1 MGTSGNCGQWKYDVW
16 VKSIEMSPG
25 CQRFWIQDDDWEE
38 ASLLQ
43 SGTAMT
49 ADNKFFTSSQA
60 TLAND
65 YVNDIASYKLY
76 KKGYTGNS
84 CTAKNEEGLVG
95 LQTSAPGLE
104 APHGKKGKIKKD
116 TCKGDQCCWQCWP
129 EGTSV
134 ESMAFTKSICWKG
147 TKKQDKYKCHGE
159 PQPDYDCHCVK
170 HEEHMVAVQTKF
182 KKDQDAAICAACGV
196 VYTSDRKT
204 DRKKTDMKNK
214 AKCQADCR
222 KSSPAYCSTDCSST
236 NPPKFGAAPPK
247 KEMEDWFL
255 ERPTQKTKGKSPS
268 RSVTPTKAPTKA
280 DPMHAKEMAAEEA
293 ADKKADAALPK
304 PHMNK

>member
-1 MGTSGNCGQWKYDVW
+1 MTLRPTNCTRK
-16 VKSIEMSPG
+16 
-25 CQRFWIQDDDWEE
+25 
-38 ASLLQ
+38 
-43 SGTAMT
+43 
-49 ADNKFFTSSQA
+49 A
-60 TLAND
+60 TPAT
-65 YVNDIASYKLY
+65 VVRQ
-76 KKGYTGNS
+76 
-84 CTAKNEEGLVG
+84 KNEEGLVG

-116 TCKGDQCCWQCWP
+116 TAKA
-129 EGTSV
+129 TSAAGSAGLKAPRSKAWHLRNRYAGK
-134 ESMAFTKSICWKG
+134 EQ
-147 TKKQDKYKCHGE
+147 KKQDKYKCHGE

-255 ERPTQKTKGKSPS
+255 ERPTQKTKGKSS
-268 RSVTPTKAPTKA
+268 S
-280 DPMHAKEMAAEEA
+280 M
-293 ADKKADAALPK
+293 
-304 PHMNK
+304 